1 MAATAEAA
9 GRATGSQERA
19 LLDLV
24 LESLEDDKGEDAI
37 VIDLAEKS
45 TMADFMV
52 IVSGRSSRQVS
63 SMAENL
69 MERLKGAGFPAPAAE
84 GLARGD
90 WVLLDAGDVIVHL
103 FRPEV
108 RSFYN
113 LEKMWA
119 APVAEDAAERAL
131 A

>member
-52 IVSGRSSRQVS
+52 IVSGRASRQVS
-63 SMAENL
+63 SMAESL
-69 MERLKGAGFPAPAAE
+69 MERLKAAGFRSPLAE